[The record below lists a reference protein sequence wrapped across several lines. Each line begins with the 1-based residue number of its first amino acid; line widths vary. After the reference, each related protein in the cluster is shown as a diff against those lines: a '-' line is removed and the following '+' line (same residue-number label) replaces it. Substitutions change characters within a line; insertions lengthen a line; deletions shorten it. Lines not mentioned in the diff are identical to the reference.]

1 MMWLK
6 QLFSR
11 RRLYNDL
18 SEEIRQH
25 LEEKIQELVA
35 AGMPRKEASAAARRE
50 FGNITL
56 VEEDSRTIWRWP
68 SIENF
73 FMDVRYALRNLRK
86 DRRFSLIAIFAWA
99 LGIGAST
106 IVFSVVYNVFFR
118 ALPYKDYNRSVVLNI
133 QNLGSVGVANVRR
146 YFSPAEIRAFREQ
159 NHVFKDI
166 ICYARMR
173 PTYDDGKSIR
183 FFSWGAMVTTN
194 TFKYLGILPLLGRAI
209 SE

>member
-18 SEEIRQH
+18 SEDIRQH

-50 FGNITL
+50 FWNITL
-56 VEEDSRTIWRWP
+56 VEEDSRTIWHWP

-86 DRRFSLIAIFAWA
+86 DRRFSLIAIFTLS
-99 LGIGAST
+99 LGIGT
-106 IVFSVVYNVFFR
+106 
-118 ALPYKDYNRSVVLNI
+118 
-133 QNLGSVGVANVRR
+133 
-146 YFSPAEIRAFREQ
+146 
-159 NHVFKDI
+159 
-166 ICYARMR
+166 
-173 PTYDDGKSIR
+173 
-183 FFSWGAMVTTN
+183 
-194 TFKYLGILPLLGRAI
+194 
-209 SE
+209 